1 MIALEV
7 RGIPASKGSGRAILI
22 GGRARHVPSGSS
34 ANQRALRAWD
44 NAIKAACRANGPDA
58 PISGAPIA
66 VSLTFRFPRPRG
78 HYGTGRNSDKI
89 KTSAPLRPTTKPD
102 VDKIARSTLDSL
114 TGLAFDDD
122 SRVVELT
129 VKKWYARW
137 DDDIGASILIEEWR
151 P

>member
-1 MIALEV
+1 VIALEV
-7 RGIPASKGSGRAILI
+7 RGVPASKGSGRAILI
-22 GGRARHVPSGSS
+22 AGRARHVPSGSS

-58 PISGAPIA
+58 PISDTPLA

-78 HYGTGRNSDKI
+78 HYGTGRNADRLKP
-89 KTSAPLRPTTKPD
+89 SAPLRPTSKPD
-102 VDKIARSTLDSL
+102 ADKIARSTLDSL

-122 SRVVELT
+122 SRVVELI
-129 VKKWYARW
+129 VKKWYARNA
-137 DDDIGASILIEEWR
+137 DEVGASILVEEWR

>member
-7 RGIPASKGSGRAILI
+7 RGIPASKGSGRAIMI
-22 GGRARHVPSGSS
+22 SGRARHVPSGSS

-44 NAIKAACRANGPDA
+44 NAIKAACVANGPAA
-58 PISGAPIA
+58 PISNTPLA

-78 HYGTGRNSDKI
+78 HYGTGCNADKL
-89 KTSAPLRPTTKPD
+89 KASAPLRPTTKPD

-129 VKKWYARW
+129 VKKWYAR
-137 DDDIGASILIEEWR
+137 DAKEIGASILVEEWQ